1 MEKKDYQKRLEEI
14 FDELSTKINI
24 VKEKLEVGGSE
35 TREKLKEEIDLLET
49 KRTAALNQL
58 QEIKTASSDGWSLLR
73 AGADRAI
80 EDLKFS
86 YEQAVARLKQIGG

>member
-1 MEKKDYQKRLEEI
+1 MEKRDYQRRLEEVL
-14 FDELSTKINI
+14 DELSTKINM
-24 VKEKLEVGGSE
+24 VKEKIEAGGSE
-35 TREKLKEEIDLLET
+35 TREKLREEIDFLET

-58 QEIKTASSDGWSLLR
+58 QEIRATSSDGWSLLK

-86 YEQAVARLKQIGG
+86 YEQAVARLKQMGG